1 MEYIVYLDE
10 SVSQGEYCSDFYGGV
25 LVSAQDFEEVMR
37 NIIAVKEQNNLFQEI
52 KWTKVTENYL
62 DKYKAVLDVFFRYL
76 KEGKLKMRVMF
87 RQNAKIPRNL
97 TQAQIK
103 NKYHLLYYQFVKYA
117 FGFQFCNPDHDQDVY
132 LHLYFDKIPDTASQ
146 NEEFKAHI
154 IGLQSLKAF
163 QKARVKIRQEDI
175 VEIDSKKHPIQQCM
189 DIVMGAM
196 AFKLNKRDRV
206 RKSDSNIRGRRT
218 IAKSKMY
225 AYILKQIRSL
235 GRPNFNIGITT
246 GTNSI
251 ESRWSDSYRHWLFEP
266 SSYIEDKSK
275 YKHK

>member
-1 MEYIVYLDE
+1 M
-10 SVSQGEYCSDFYGGV
+10 
-25 LVSAQDFEEVMR
+25 
-37 NIIAVKEQNNLFQEI
+37 
-52 KWTKVTENYL
+52 
-62 DKYKAVLDVFFRYL
+62 
-76 KEGKLKMRVMF
+76 
-87 RQNAKIPRNL
+87 
-97 TQAQIK
+97 
-103 NKYHLLYYQFVKYA
+103 
-117 FGFQFCNPDHDQDVY
+117 
-132 LHLYFDKIPDTASQ
+132 
-146 NEEFKAHI
+146 
-154 IGLQSLKAF
+154 
-163 QKARVKIRQEDI
+163 KIRQEDI

-246 GTNSI
+246 GTNYI

>member
-1 MEYIVYLDE
+1 MKEKETEGQLGAYT
-10 SVSQGEYCSDFYGGV
+10 GGQI
-25 LVSAQDFEEVMR
+25 SADSPE
-37 NIIAVKEQNNLFQEI
+37 
-52 KWTKVTENYL
+52 
-62 DKYKAVLDVFFRYL
+62 
-76 KEGKLKMRVMF
+76 
-87 RQNAKIPRNL
+87 
-97 TQAQIK
+97 
-103 NKYHLLYYQFVKYA
+103 
-117 FGFQFCNPDHDQDVY
+117 
-132 LHLYFDKIPDTASQ
+132 TASQ

-163 QKARVKIRQEDI
+163 QKARVKIRLEDI

-196 AFKLNKRDRV
+196 AFELNKRDRV

-246 GTNSI
+246 GTNSK

-266 SSYIEDKSK
+266 SSYIGDKSK